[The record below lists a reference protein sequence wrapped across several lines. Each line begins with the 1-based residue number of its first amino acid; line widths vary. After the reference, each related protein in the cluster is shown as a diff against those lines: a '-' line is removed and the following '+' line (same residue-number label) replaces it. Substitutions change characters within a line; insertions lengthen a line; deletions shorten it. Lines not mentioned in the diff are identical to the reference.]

1 MDKGITVII
10 PAYNAEK
17 YLDLSIGSVLDQTY
31 KDFDLIIVD
40 DGSNDGT
47 LELCKKYAL
56 SDNRIK
62 VFHKENGGVA
72 SARNYALD
80 RIDKEYVMFMDA
92 DDYIDRDFIK
102 KHIEVAERGYD
113 CVVSGFYN
121 VNRDVFLKDHNCIP
135 DKVSI
140 WKQEIDA
147 PDFKTLSDKFILIDR
162 VPSYLSVPWNKVY
175 KTSFL
180 NDHKLRFKNTFS
192 EDHVF
197 NYECMKYI
205 NSCYVLNWAG
215 YYFIHGKDF
224 HLSGTHKY
232 LANYECIQA
241 MMQQYDFL
249 ISRFN
254 IKDKNYL
261 KSIRWRYLNRI
272 RSLAFKGY
280 FPEAYITYKE
290 RIQVWNT
297 IWHDDI
303 VRKTKILST
312 WKDLHDKSMSIVL
325 MLVHFRLY
333 YWVDPF
339 IRLFVKLRKNKS

>member
-1 MDKGITVII
+1 MEKGIAVII
-10 PAYNAEK
+10 PAYNAEE

-31 KDFDLIIVD
+31 KGFELIIVD
-40 DGSNDGT
+40 DGSKDGT

-62 VFHKENGGVA
+62 VYHKKNGGVA

-121 VNRDVFLKDHNCIP
+121 VSRDAFIKDHNCIP
-135 DKVSI
+135 DGVSI
-140 WKQEIDA
+140 WKENIDA
-147 PDFKTLSDKFILIDR
+147 PDFQSLCEKFTLIDKI
-162 VPSYLSVPWNKVY
+162 PSYFSVPWNKIY
-175 KTSFL
+175 KTSII
-180 NDHKLRFKNTFS
+180 NDNKLRFQNTYS

-197 NYECMKYI
+197 SYEYMKYI
-205 NSCYVLNWAG
+205 NSCYALNYAG
-215 YYFIHGKDF
+215 YYFIHGKDS
-224 HLSGTHKY
+224 HIGSSHKNIADY
-232 LANYECIQA
+232 KCIVA
-241 MMQQYDFL
+241 MMRQYDFL

-254 IKDKNYL
+254 IKDENYL
-261 KSIRWRYLNRI
+261 NNIRWRYLNRI

-297 IWHDDI
+297 IRHDDI
-303 VRKTKILST
+303 VRKTKISFI
-312 WKDLHDKSMSIVL
+312 WKKFHDKSMCIVL
-325 MLVHFRLY
+325 LLVHLRLY
-333 YWVDPF
+333 FLFDP
-339 IRLFVKLRKNKS
+339 LFMLAVKLKNK